1 MEWVLSHITDSG
13 ATAGCRCFALVEF
26 VGERFFFDTSIVFHL
41 AIAFIFLFVV
51 YWRRESAILQE
62 SIVRNVIHTAGR

>member
-1 MEWVLSHITDSG
+1 MEWVLSHIADSG
-13 ATAGCRCFALVEF
+13 ATARCRCFALVEF
-26 VGERFFFDTSIVFHL
+26 VGERFFFVIVFHF
-41 AIAFIFLFVV
+41 AITFIFLFVI